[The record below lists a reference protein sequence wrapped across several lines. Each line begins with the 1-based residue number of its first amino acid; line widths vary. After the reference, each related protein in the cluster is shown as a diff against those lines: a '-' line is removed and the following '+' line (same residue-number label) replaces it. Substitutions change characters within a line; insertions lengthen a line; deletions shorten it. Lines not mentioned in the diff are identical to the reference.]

1 MDLLLYELSPRSR
14 PIYTIR
20 DFECQIFMH
29 AYYMVLHPNVIFCT
43 LILIKETDEFL
54 VIRSYINSALAA
66 AP

>member
-1 MDLLLYELSPRSR
+1 
-14 PIYTIR
+14 
-20 DFECQIFMH
+20 
-29 AYYMVLHPNVIFCT
+29 MVLHPNVTFNT